1 MVRELTNIEE
11 KRIQDRVMTARS
23 FDFSL
28 EQAKEFFFNEF
39 KDNFLANKATQ
50 TFEFELSWEDQ

>member
-1 MVRELTNIEE
+1 MRDLTPIEE

-23 FDFSL
+23 FDFGL
-28 EQAKEFFFNEF
+28 EEAKEFFLTEF
-39 KDNFLANKATQ
+39 RDNFLAIKATQ